1 MIATVIYSSLQAKK
15 MKKAANDTSVMNDN
29 IFEETI
35 TGIVENVVF
44 QNTVNYFTVIE
55 LNMEGEIVTAVGTL
69 AEVAPGEELR
79 LSGTW
84 GSHEVFGRQFKIS
97 SCSRSLPDTTAKLY
111 RYLSS
116 GAVKGIG
123 PKTAMKI
130 IERFG
135 EKSFEV
141 LESDPEKLAV
151 INGISKQKALDISNE
166 FNRQYAM
173 RKIVAELENYGITPS
188 ECTSIYKYFG
198 VNAVKII
205 RENPYILCGN
215 VNGFNFD
222 RAEKL
227 VADMKLSP
235 DASYRN
241 AAGVVHIIRHNLSN
255 GHTCIPRRKISP
267 PAKALLDID
276 NEECEATVDMLIREK
291 RIISS
296 DVKGEEFLFLP
307 DLYIA
312 ENAIADRMKSIL
324 RFPPSQ
330 IKAVEEDIERIESQN
345 GIFFAQKQKD
355 AIITAATKGLLIL
368 TGGPGTG
375 KTTTLKGIIDIFERK
390 RVDVLLCAPTGRA
403 AKRMSE
409 VTNREAKTI
418 HRLLEVEWDNN
429 DKPVFRRN
437 AEDPLTCGALIIDEM
452 SMVDTELF
460 ANLLDALPMGC
471 RIILV
476 GDSDQLPSVGPGN
489 VLNDLID
496 SGILPVVCL
505 SEIFR
510 QAQKSLIVMN
520 AHRIMSGE
528 MPELGVSDSDFFFMN
543 REDVFVA
550 SDTVLQLIS
559 KRLPDAYGV
568 SPLDDIQ
575 ILCPSRKGELGTVNL
590 NRRLQSVLNPPAKN
604 KNELRTSGGR
614 IFREGDKVM
623 QIKNNYDIPWEKG
636 SEQGEGIFNGD
647 IGILKKINYAAG
659 VMKIEFDDRVANYPS
674 DNLSEL
680 ELAYAITVHKSQ
692 GSEYPVVII
701 PLLDVP
707 PQLSYRNLL
716 YTGVTRAKKILVV
729 VGIKEKVYQMSENNR
744 QNKRYS
750 ALKDFLLV

>member
-1 MIATVIYSSLQAKK
+1 
-15 MKKAANDTSVMNDN
+15 MNDN
-29 IFEETI
+29 MFEDTI
-35 TGIVENVVF
+35 SGIIENVVF
-44 QNTVNYFTVIE
+44 QNSVNCFTVIE
-55 LNMEGEIVTAVGTL
+55 LNLDGEIITAVGTL
-69 AEVAPGEELR
+69 SEVTAGEEVR
-79 LSGTW
+79 LTGSW
-84 GSHEVFGRQFKIS
+84 GAHEVFGRQFRIS
-97 SCSRSLPDTTAKLY
+97 SCERTLPDTTAKLY
-111 RYLSS
+111 RYLAS

-123 PKTAMKI
+123 PKTALKI

-135 EKSFEV
+135 EKSFEI
-141 LESDPEKLAV
+141 LENEPEKLAV
-151 INGISKQKALDISNE
+151 IHGISKQKALDISNE

-173 RKIVAELENYGITPS
+173 RKILIELENHGITPS
-188 ECTSIYKYFG
+188 ECTAIYKYFG

-205 RENPYILCGN
+205 RENPYVLCGN
-215 VNGFNFD
+215 INGFNFE

-235 DASYRN
+235 LSDYRN
-241 AAGVVHIIRHNLSN
+241 SAGIVHIIRHNLSN
-255 GHTCIPRRKISP
+255 GHTCIPKRKIPLPS
-267 PAKALLDID
+267 KALLGITD
-276 NEECEATVDMLIREK
+276 EECEKAIEKLVAEK
-291 RIISS
+291 RLISFFIG
-296 DVKGEEFLFLP
+296 DEEFLFLP
-307 DLYIA
+307 ELFLA
-312 ENAIADRMKSIL
+312 ENAIAERMKSIL
-324 RFPPSQ
+324 RFPPSV
-330 IKAVEEDIERIESQN
+330 IKTINEDIERIENEN
-345 GIFFAQKQKD
+345 GIIYAQKQKE
-355 AIITAATKGLLIL
+355 AINIAATKGLLIL

-375 KTTTLKGIIDIFERK
+375 KTTVLKGIIDLFERK

-409 VTNREAKTI
+409 VTGREAKTI
-418 HRLLEVEWDNN
+418 HRLLEVEWDKN

-437 AEDPLTCGALIIDEM
+437 VEDPLTCGAIIIDEM

-460 ANLLDALPMGC
+460 ASLLDALPMGC

-496 SGILPVVCL
+496 SGVLPVVCL

-520 AHRIMSGE
+520 AHRILSGE
-528 MPELGVSDSDFFFMN
+528 MPELGVSDSDFFFMS
-543 REDVFVA
+543 REDDVAA
-550 SDTVLQLIS
+550 SDTVLQLTA

-568 SPLDDIQ
+568 SPFEDIQ

-590 NRRLQSVLNPPAKN
+590 NRRLQAVLNPPQRN

-680 ELAYAITVHKSQ
+680 ELAYAVTVHKSQ
-692 GSEYPVVII
+692 GSEYPFVIM
-701 PLLDVP
+701 PVLDIP

-716 YTGVTRAKKILVV
+716 YTGVTRARKILII
-729 VGIKEKVYQMSENNR
+729 VGAKEKVYQMAENNK

-750 ALKDFLLV
+750 ALKEFLLM